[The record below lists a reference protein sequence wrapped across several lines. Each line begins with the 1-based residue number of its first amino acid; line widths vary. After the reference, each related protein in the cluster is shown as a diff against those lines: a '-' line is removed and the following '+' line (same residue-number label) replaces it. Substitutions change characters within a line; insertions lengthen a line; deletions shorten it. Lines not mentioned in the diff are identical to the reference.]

1 MRSSEIAGANRASLV
16 LVEPPLTAPSTRL
29 LSALYDL
36 TAAES
41 RVLAMLLEAR
51 RPKDIA
57 LRLSIAVS
65 TVRTHPRS
73 LYAKTGVR
81 DQQTLIRLASSAS
94 TELGPGRAM
103 TPGDRFRTNRQG
115 A

>member
-1 MRSSEIAGANRASLV
+1 MRSSEIAGVDGASLV

-65 TVRTHPRS
+65 TVRTQLKS

-94 TELGPGRAM
+94 ASWDRAV
-103 TPGDRFRTNRQG
+103 R
-115 A
+115 

>member
-1 MRSSEIAGANRASLV
+1 MRSSEIAGADGASLV

-29 LSALYDL
+29 VSALYDL

-41 RVLAMLLEAR
+41 GVLAMLLEAR
-51 RPKDIA
+51 RPNDIA

-65 TVRTHPRS
+65 TVRTQLKS

-81 DQQTLIRLASSAS
+81 DQQTLICLASSAS
-94 TELGPGRAM
+94 ASWDWAVR
-103 TPGDRFRTNRQG
+103 
-115 A
+115 